1 MSQWSPTVWP
11 FEGRDTELASV
22 VEAFTDS
29 ATNAVLIM
37 APAGLGKTRL
47 AREALHRL
55 GCRTRW
61 VAATR
66 AATAIPFGALAHLL
80 PDEPSRLPEE
90 TPEPPDE
97 PMRLPDGAPLT
108 QVGPVGLVRAFTAQ
122 VAGWGGRTR
131 VAVGVDDAHLLD
143 DASSTVVANLVSSSA
158 AFVVLTVRTGEPV
171 ADCLARLAKEGE
183 AVLLDLAPLPTP
195 VIDRLID
202 HSTCGTVDA
211 IERRRLR
218 AGAWG
223 NPLALRE
230 LLHGAVAGGLTDLIA
245 ARLDRLDPAT
255 RRVVE
260 LVACGEPVPLAFLE
274 RLAGPEVVAT
284 AEESGLVAAE
294 RDGVRVQ
301 ARLDHPLFGEVLR
314 TRMAA
319 ARSRQAYRDLAE
331 QLLATPLRRRDD
343 TLRAALWQVEG
354 GRIVRADLVREG
366 ARQAIGRSGLDLA
379 ERLARSARS
388 AEPGPPADRLLAEIL
403 EYQGRSEEA
412 AALLPVSPPE
422 QPTER
427 LAWAGTR
434 ADWFYWGR
442 GDLATAERVLDTA
455 AGHPRVESARAF
467 ILVFAGRCGDALRAA
482 ETVLDG
488 EHADPQALVW
498 AAAAATAS
506 LGFLGH
512 LDRAEA
518 VRLRG
523 MTTATA
529 YASALPWGRFQM
541 EVGACLAHLAAGYPE
556 TAAAVAAE
564 GHRTATQGGV
574 PMMVS
579 AWALYEG
586 IVATVQGRLPH
597 AEVRLAE
604 ARAGFDQ
611 SDTFRLRRACL
622 AAQSFGYALRGQ
634 YAVAAELMADA
645 DRTDNGTNQLFAP
658 WIATWRGWLALAGGD
673 TAAAVRHAEHGAE
686 LAAAAGM
693 PCVEAQARYDMIRLG
708 GRADLAR
715 MAALPGPVPGL
726 LAAAARALSE
736 PDGPA
741 MVRVAEQLAGLGHHL
756 VAAEL
761 ATAAGRLLRSAGY
774 PARAA
779 LANAAATEWRANCP
793 GVRTPLLAHADLG
806 SLLTVRERQIAL
818 LATRQPSRSIAE
830 QLGLALPTVN
840 NALARIYTKLGI
852 TGRAELRGLL
862 DVPAE
867 ADESATTR

>member
-1 MSQWSPTVWP
+1 MSHWSPTAWP
-11 FEGRDTELASV
+11 FEGREAELASV
-22 VEAFTDS
+22 AEAFTGS
-29 ATNAVLIM
+29 ATNAVLIT
-37 APAGLGKTRL
+37 ASAGMGKTRL

-61 VAATR
+61 IAATR

-80 PDEPSRLPEE
+80 PDETSIP
-90 TPEPPDE
+90 
-97 PMRLPDGAPLT
+97 A
-108 QVGPVGLVRAFTAQ
+108 GPVGLVRAITAQ
-122 VAGWGGRTR
+122 VAGWGGRAR
-131 VAVGVDDAHLLD
+131 MAVGVDDAHLLD

-158 AFVVLTVRTGEPV
+158 AFVVLTVRAGEPL

-202 HSTCGTVDA
+202 HSTGGMVDT

-218 AGAWG
+218 TGAWG

-230 LLHGAVAGGLTDLIA
+230 LLHGAVAGGLTDLVA
-245 ARLDRLDPAT
+245 ARLDRLVPAT

-274 RLAGPEVVAT
+274 RLAGSEVVAT
-284 AEESGLVAAE
+284 AEESGLVVAE
-294 RDGVRVQ
+294 RDGARVQ

-314 TRMAA
+314 TRMPA

-331 QLLATPLRRRDD
+331 VLAATPLRRRDD

-354 GRIVRADLVREG
+354 GRITRADLVREG

-379 ERLARSARS
+379 ERLARAARE

-403 EYQGRSEEA
+403 EYQGRSDEA
-412 AALLPVSPPE
+412 AALLPVTPPD
-422 QPTER
+422 QLTER

-442 GDLATAERVLDTA
+442 GDLATAERVLDSA
-455 AGHPRVESARAF
+455 AGHPRIESARAF
-467 ILVFAGRCGDALRAA
+467 ILVFAGRCADALRSA

-488 EHADPQALVW
+488 DHDDPQALVW

-506 LGFLGH
+506 LGFLGD
-512 LDRAEA
+512 LDRSQA
-518 VRLRG
+518 VRRRG
-523 MTTATA
+523 LAAATA
-529 YASALPWGRFQM
+529 HAGTLPWGAFQI
-541 EVGACLAHLAAGYPE
+541 GIAACLAHLAAGYPD
-556 TAAAVAAE
+556 TAAAIAAE
-564 GHRTATQGGV
+564 GYRTATSGGV
-574 PMMVS
+574 PMMIS

-586 IVATVQGRLPH
+586 IIATTQGRLQH
-597 AEVRLAE
+597 AERRLAE

-611 SDTFRLRRACL
+611 SDTFRLRRSCL
-622 AAQSFGYALRGQ
+622 AAQSFGYAIRGQ
-634 YAVAAELMADA
+634 HRVAVELMADA
-645 DRTDNGTNQLFAP
+645 DRTDNGTNQVFAP

-673 TAAAVRHAEHGAE
+673 TATAIRHAERGAE

-693 PCVEAQARYDMIRLG
+693 PCVEAQARYDTVRLG
-708 GRADLAR
+708 GRTDLAR

-726 LAAAARALSE
+726 FAAAARALSE
-736 PDGPA
+736 HDGPV

-761 ATAAGRLLRSAGY
+761 ATAAGRVLRSTGY
-774 PARAA
+774 HARAA
-779 LANAAATEWRANCP
+779 LAQAAAAEWRANCP
-793 GVRTPLLAHADLG
+793 EARTPLLARPDLG
-806 SLLTVRERQIAL
+806 NLLTVRERQIAL
-818 LATRQPSRSIAE
+818 LATRQASRSIAE

-840 NALARIYTKLGI
+840 NTLGRVYTKLGI
-852 TGRAELRGLL
+852 TGRAQLRTLL
-862 DVPAE
+862 DAPE
-867 ADESATTR
+867 GPDGGD